1 MKNPIYP
8 CLWFDNQAH
17 EAAAFYCSVFNN
29 SRVTSGNPI
38 VSNFELSG
46 QKFMCLNGGPMFKI
60 NPSISIYTTCET
72 EEEIDRVWNQL
83 IVGGSAM
90 MPLDKYPW
98 SQKYGW
104 VQDRYGLTWQLT
116 LGNLS
121 ETGQKFIPALM
132 FTGTNSG
139 KADEAIKLY
148 TSLFK
153 NSDTRFIAR
162 YEEGENDTV
171 GNIKHA
177 QFRLFAQ
184 TFAVMESSFPHQF
197 SFNEG
202 VSFVV
207 ECDDQQE
214 IDYFWDN
221 FTREGEE
228 SMCGWLKD
236 KYGVSWQIIPAIL
249 DKLMSDPDK
258 GQLVMEAFLKMKKF
272 DINKLVNL

>member
-1 MKNPIYP
+1 MKNPIYT

-17 EAAAFYCSVFNN
+17 EAATFYCSVFNN
-29 SRVTSGNPI
+29 SQVTSGNPL

-46 QKFMCLNGGPMFKI
+46 QKFMCLNGGPLFKF
-60 NPSISIYTTCET
+60 NPSISFYTICET
-72 EEEIDRVWNQL
+72 EEEINRVWNML
-83 IVGGSAM
+83 IEGGSAM

-132 FTGTNSG
+132 FTGANFG
-139 KADEAIKLY
+139 KAEEAIKLY
-148 TSLFK
+148 TSLFE
-153 NSDTRFIAR
+153 NSETSFIAR

-177 QFRLFAQ
+177 QFRLFSQ
-184 TFAVMESSFPHQF
+184 TFAVLESSFSYQF
-197 SFNEG
+197 NFNEAI
-202 VSFVV
+202 SFVV

-221 FTREGEE
+221 FTHEGEE

-249 DKLMSDPDK
+249 DKLMSDPAK
-258 GQLVMEAFLKMKKF
+258 GQLVMDAFLKMKKF
-272 DINKLVNL
+272 EIDKLVNL